1 LWSEDEKSSFALALA
16 FDDFHVRRWQ
26 QVLTPLAN
34 VISESESIA
43 LPFLAVVAVE

>member
-1 LWSEDEKSSFALALA
+1 LWSEEKSSFALALA

-34 VISESESIA
+34 VISEMKGEK
-43 LPFLAVVAVE
+43 E